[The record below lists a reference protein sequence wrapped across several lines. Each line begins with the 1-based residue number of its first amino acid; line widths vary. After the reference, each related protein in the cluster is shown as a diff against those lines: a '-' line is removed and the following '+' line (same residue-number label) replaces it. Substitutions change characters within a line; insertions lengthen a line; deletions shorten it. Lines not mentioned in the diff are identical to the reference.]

1 MTNRVTALPFAS
13 GPSLTRYRVYC
24 GMARRPREHWT
35 AERVKTLRRALAL
48 TQRDFAQELG
58 VRQQTIS
65 EWETGVYAPR
75 GASARL
81 LDVVA
86 EQAGIPYGE
95 PPADSPQPDEGGA

>member
-1 MTNRVTALPFAS
+1 MQQRS
-13 GPSLTRYRVYC
+13 
-24 GMARRPREHWT
+24 RRAWN
-35 AERVKTLRRALAL
+35 AERVKQLRDRLQL
-48 TQRDFAQELG
+48 TQAQLASQLG

-86 EQAGIPYGE
+86 ERVDREYGGD
-95 PPADSPQPDEGGA
+95 ASPSNASGQTE